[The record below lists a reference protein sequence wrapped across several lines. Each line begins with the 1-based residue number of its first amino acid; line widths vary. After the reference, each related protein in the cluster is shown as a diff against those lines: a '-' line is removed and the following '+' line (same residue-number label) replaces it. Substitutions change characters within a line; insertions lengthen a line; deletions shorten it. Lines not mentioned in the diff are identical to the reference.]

1 LREARGRR
9 KVWEFITAI
18 KVSDSRFGNNE
29 ENNEKITSDSGP
41 SWGQNHLKN
50 RIFGIFRGPK
60 IIMGDQIFHGLS
72 GGVLFRQ
79 PRRNVG
85 DEK

>member
-1 LREARGRR
+1 MA
-9 KVWEFITAI
+9 AI
-18 KVSDSRFGNNE
+18 RVSDSRFGNYE

-50 RIFGIFRGPK
+50 RIFEIFRGPK
-60 IIMGDQIFHGLS
+60 IIIGDRNLYGLS